1 MYNEPCFNNR
11 FLTSDCI
18 MTRFVTPV
26 NKPVHYL
33 GNTAV
38 PKQLQLRE
46 IKNDQNDRGC
56 GVYCTFFCSFLRNTG
71 SGAGFCFNLRK
82 QFSRT
87 VPQKAQKLA
96 PNPVSNF
103 IITKNT
109 EERIWCVNSYI
120 LESA

>member
-1 MYNEPCFNNR
+1 MVKTIEDAGFTAH
-11 FLTSDCI
+11 F
-18 MTRFVTPV
+18 FV
-26 NKPVHYL
+26 
-33 GNTAV
+33 
-38 PKQLQLRE
+38 
-46 IKNDQNDRGC
+46 
-56 GVYCTFFCSFLRNTG
+56 FFLRNTG

-109 EERIWCVNSYI
+109 KERIWCVNSYI